1 MLLGKQLDIVDV
13 DLTMAGNPNDIWSRV
28 KSKKDSAITLDTAFD
43 LFRTEKFG
51 TITILSRHL

>member
-13 DLTMAGNPNDIWSRV
+13 DLTMCGDPSNIWTEIKQTKDISTED
-28 KSKKDSAITLDTAFD
+28 KSFD

-51 TITILSRHL
+51 TITILSRDA